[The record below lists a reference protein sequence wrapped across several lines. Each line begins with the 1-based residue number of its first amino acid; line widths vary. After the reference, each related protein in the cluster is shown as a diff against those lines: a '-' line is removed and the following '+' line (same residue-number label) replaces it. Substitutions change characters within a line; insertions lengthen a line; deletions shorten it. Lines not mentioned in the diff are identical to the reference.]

1 MTRVAGIVLLI
12 ATMLVAGCGST
23 SGLLSRGRIAPIHR
37 IHVPVGWQLC
47 GGGFLCRRLQVP
59 LDYTNPAGRQISL
72 AVQRKPATDTRH
84 RIGSVLMN
92 PGGPGESGIQF
103 LQNSA
108 DTFAHLNQRF
118 DLVSWDPRGVG
129 ESTPFTCL
137 DGPHLD
143 AYLAIDSVLDDP
155 QEKAAYIQANKD
167 FADGCKRRSG
177 DLLPFMDSETMAR
190 DMDSVREA
198 LGDSK
203 LTYLGFSYGT
213 FIGEWYAHLFPTR
226 VRALSLDGVI
236 DPTTN
241 SGADPIGQV
250 EGFQSNLDAFFA
262 DCRSRSTCLYAKSG
276 DPRQK
281 LMAAVARL
289 DKTPLAVGNRQLTRS
304 LALYG
309 VLGALY
315 DQGTWSDLDQALTA
329 LDLRD
334 GHKLLD
340 LADYENERNPDGSY
354 ANIMNGANLATN
366 CLDSAVP
373 ADISE
378 YDKLGPELAKASPL
392 FGPWSQYSG
401 LQCAYWPVGPKNVN
415 VPLTISDAPPILL
428 VGGTNDPA
436 TPYADAVA
444 ASKEI
449 SGSVLL
455 TREGNGHTSYFDSRC
470 IQDAEDA
477 YLIDLTLPA
486 AGTVCKS

>member
-167 FADGCKRRSG
+167 FADGCARRSG